1 MKSLIA
7 VTAALAATTF
17 VSLASAGTY
26 TYTFN
31 DMTYVPDQAKNSFN
45 TARYWENRGTD
56 RWGTVWESPY
66 TFTSTYPTQ
75 SAYNHW
81 HIGFKG
87 QEDCYDTNTQS
98 MGRFVGNVC
107 VGLDPAV
114 NRGPFSTHSWDHG
127 LYFQVVTNAGA
138 AVPFV
143 VKNIDVYN
151 TAAQSIK
158 LFVRKTDGGWFF
170 WNSLH
175 GHLNGTPSYYRW
187 TLTSGYTGK
196 FTAMAWRS
204 VDGAGYPSVVG
215 RVQVTD

>member
-17 VSLASAGTY
+17 VSLANAGTY

-31 DMTYVPDQAKNSFN
+31 DMTWVPNQAKDSYNY
-45 TARYWENRGTD
+45 ARYWENRGTD

-66 TFTSTYPTQ
+66 TFSSSYPTE
-75 SAYNHW
+75 SHW
-81 HIGFKG
+81 EHFHIGFRG
-87 QEDCYDTNTQS
+87 QDECYDVNTQS
-98 MGRFVGNVC
+98 LGRYVGGTC
-107 VGLDPAV
+107 VGLDPVA
-114 NRGPFSTHSWDHG
+114 NRGPFTTMSGQG
-127 LYFQVVTNAGA
+127 LYFQVVTDAGA

-143 VKNIDVYN
+143 VKNIDVHN
-151 TAAQSIK
+151 PSNQAIK

-175 GHLNGTPSYYRW
+175 GHLNGSPSYYRW

-196 FTAMAWRS
+196 FTAMAWRA
-204 VDGAGYPSVVG
+204 VDGAGYFSMVG